1 MTIWPQEVVC
11 AFVTPGTLA
20 EAVGEP
26 VLVRVSVQVP
36 PLSITSGRKPVPIS
50 FLAELSQLTLCRVT
64 GVTGRVSGAVAD
76 GVGDGVLP
84 GVCPAGAEAVG
95 EADGSEGVA
104 LGLAVG
110 ETLVLGVPDGAPEVQ
125 PVTPAITKA
134 PRTANM
140 RVVFETTRTT

>member
-26 VLVRVSVQVP
+26 ALVRVSVQVP
-36 PLSITSGRKPVPIS
+36 PLSITFGRNPVPIS
-50 FLAELSQLTLCRVT
+50 FLAASSQVTLCRVT
-64 GVTGRVSGAVAD
+64 GVIGRVSVSVAD
-76 GVGDGVLP
+76 GVGDGAVP
-84 GVCPAGAEAVG
+84 GACSAGAETLG
-95 EADGSEGVA
+95 EADGSAGVA
-104 LGLAVG
+104 LALTVG
-110 ETLVLGVPDGAPEVQ
+110 ETLALGVAAGGPDVQ
-125 PVTPAITKA
+125 PVTPAMTKA